1 MHILTANFISLK
13 SLTPI
18 RMYKNLDGWL
28 LGSGQTLRVKT
39 QNKQLLVKR
48 FQGDQWHQLHMLWT
62 RDYWQLLCPF
72 CGARSDILYWHTDY
86 RCRLCVS
93 KQLPQEQNI
102 RGRTV
107 VKRQAVMGDY
117 SLLHAM
123 DDRRI
128 AMRLLLEEKE
138 VLNKLLSPVPEII
151 AVSKIRF
158 EKCIEPRIILEPIKN
173 GRLLWIQGK
182 YIWVN
187 GQ

>member
-1 MHILTANFISLK
+1 
-13 SLTPI
+13 
-18 RMYKNLDGWL
+18 
-28 LGSGQTLRVKT
+28 
-39 QNKQLLVKR
+39 
-48 FQGDQWHQLHMLWT
+48 
-62 RDYWQLLCPF
+62 
-72 CGARSDILYWHTDY
+72 
-86 RCRLCVS
+86 
-93 KQLPQEQNI
+93 
-102 RGRTV
+102 
-107 VKRQAVMGDY
+107 MGDY